1 MDKGTRV
8 LAVVATALVSGAMA
22 LIGAP
27 PPTVDLDAP
36 PAAIHDDAPARR
48 LVVDN
53 ELDPALIPAAP
64 GVEMAPR
71 ARAAAQ
77 PAALDR
83 EIRICWSPTARRLV
97 GDALK
102 MDLQRRGAKV
112 RVLTESDRGARGR
125 ITRGVDDLA
134 LVAGLPNEEELGHHL
149 SSRVLGYH
157 VLVAVVHEAN
167 VLHSLPRQQ
176 LRDALIGVSTAWAH
190 LGARGGVI
198 DVVAVEEDPFTDQ
211 ASSLILLGDRLARG
225 TKRLLSDAAVC
236 EYVSEHKD
244 ALGLCSLAVA
254 QRNGRNLRIL
264 QVDAVAP
271 SARAY
276 AAGRYPFASPV
287 RVLAREPS
295 LLALVPAGG
304 LDEVLSPPP

>member
-1 MDKGTRV
+1 MDKGARV
-8 LAVVATALVSGAMA
+8 LAVVATALISGALA

-27 PPTVDLDAP
+27 PPTVDLDDVAP
-36 PAAIHDDAPARR
+36 AVHDDGPPRR
-48 LVVDN
+48 FVVD
-53 ELDPALIPAAP
+53 ELDPALVGAAP
-64 GVEMAPR
+64 GVEMAPQG
-71 ARAAAQ
+71 RAAAQ
-77 PAALDR
+77 PAPIDR

-102 MDLQRRGAKV
+102 LNLQRRGAKV

-134 LVAGLPNEEELGHHL
+134 LVAGLPNEEELGHRL
-149 SSRVLGYH
+149 TSRVLGYH

-167 VLHSLPRQQ
+167 VVHSLPRNQ

-190 LGARGGVI
+190 LGARGAGI

-225 TKRLLSDAAVC
+225 TKRVLSDAAVC
-236 EYVSEHKD
+236 EYVGEHPA

-254 QRNGRNLRIL
+254 LRHGRNLRIL

-271 SARAY
+271 SAHAY

-287 RVLAREPS
+287 RVLARDPS
-295 LLALVPAGG
+295 LLALLPQGG